1 MRAGILAG
9 MARTPHIPELLKR
22 GPFTVDEARQAG
34 IERWHLRGAHWRRVA
49 RGTYEWSR
57 LPETPMSSLVALR
70 RRLPQGFAFSG
81 LTAGWLHGIDV
92 RPCDPIEVTVTRASG
107 VAARSGVRVRRA
119 LNLAEDVVQ
128 VRGLPATSIVRTIA
142 DVSSHA
148 TLTEAVVVADAALHL
163 RRVTLCQLT
172 SWAEGHAG
180 HPGIRRLRRVIEL
193 AEPASESP
201 MESRLRMVLVLGG
214 LPRPKAQVPVH
225 DRDGRFVARTDLFY
239 ERQRLAIEFD
249 GAVHRTTLVADNR
262 RQNQLF
268 NAGVDLLRF
277 TGADVLG
284 DPASVVAQVRL
295 ALRRH
300 LPSSRDAS

>member
-1 MRAGILAG
+1 
-9 MARTPHIPELLKR
+9 
-22 GPFTVDEARQAG
+22 
-34 IERWHLRGAHWRRVA
+34 
-49 RGTYEWSR
+49 
-57 LPETPMSSLVALR
+57 LP
-70 RRLPQGFAFSG
+70 
-81 LTAGWLHGIDV
+81 I
-92 RPCDPIEVTVTRASG
+92 
-107 VAARSGVRVRRA
+107 
-119 LNLAEDVVQ
+119 
-128 VRGLPATSIVRTIA
+128 
-142 DVSSHA
+142 
-148 TLTEAVVVADAALHL
+148 TEAVVITDSALHARRITMDQL
-163 RRVTLCQLT
+163 RARVNAT
-172 SWAEGHAG
+172 AKF
-180 HPGIRRLRRVIEL
+180 RRVIEL